1 MNGIVNDKKGHNIV
15 NNKYKAALLISQTA
29 YLLRNES
36 KKKDRYAMVIGLNHV
51 SQVNLNN

>member
-15 NNKYKAALLISQTA
+15 NNKYIAALLISQTA